1 MKINVNMLHNIKC
14 YKNTEKQK
22 KTGDNNFYVIMLNMN
37 KEADYSKALTCT
49 NVTDK
54 KL

>member
-1 MKINVNMLHNIKC
+1 MKINVNMLHNTKR
-14 YKNTEKQK
+14 YNNTEKQK
-22 KTGDNNFYVIMLNMN
+22 KSGDNNFCVIMLNTN
-37 KEADYSKALTCT
+37 KDTVYSKELTCT